1 MHFHGAYFSNYLAW
15 LKDPVGARAVCCTAW
30 PLLGQGLLNPG
41 TGSASQGLDTPA
53 ALMPLWRSLG
63 YARPAQL
70 KAASSFFL
78 LASLLAVCGSSFH
91 MHCSCAWLSR
101 KNRSAAARVV
111 LLGLRAVSWA
121 GHAGAVGAPAS
132 AALDSG
138 FDLTGI
144 RGPGARGQAH
154 AAPFSNLAAAALNPE
169 TGAAFAGQVAAH
181 HAYVGFYAIARAVLS
196 CSCAGRGARRLEP
209 RQACGEGGVA
219 CGLESCGLQAGP
231 AKALSLHPAHAGAF
245 SSSRPSSRRPS
256 SRRPLRSAHRSLAA
270 ALGSLALASALYAW
284 LSSAAPPHP
293 LLAPQYASMLSL
305 FCHHLWVAGFLL
317 AGAAAHACIDCVL
330 GRGAGSVLGRPAGS
344 VLGRG
349 QRSLKISSA
358 QPSARAAQPR
368 ALQAPAQQAPAP
380 HHAPHHRDLIL
391 GHLAWASASLGMHSF
406 GLYLHNDGLQA
417 LGRPEDSFSD
427 AGSQLK
433 PVAAAVLQTPMLSF
447 HAKVLEKKLL
457 CTSPGSGTADFL
469 VHHVHA
475 LSLHVTSLV
484 LLKASLYARSSRLLP
499 AKASLG
505 FRYACDGPGRGGT
518 CQVSPWDHLY
528 LAVFWVYNA
537 LSVVGFHFFWKMES
551 DVWGSWSGPGGAAG
565 GEASASPPR
574 HTSSRD
580 FSLNPHVNAWLRGF
594 LWSQSAQAMQ
604 SYASSL
610 SGYGFLFVSA
620 HFAWALSLMFLFS
633 GRGYWQEL
641 IESLLWAHLK
651 LKLVPEI
658 QPRALSISQG
668 RAAGLSHY
676 TLGGAGCSWS
686 FFLCRLLGG

>member
-1 MHFHGAYFSNYLAW
+1 MS
-15 LKDPVGARAVCCTAW
+15 ARA
-30 PLLGQGLLNPG
+30 L
-41 TGSASQGLDTPA
+41 
-53 ALMPLWRSLG
+53 
-63 YARPAQL
+63 
-70 KAASSFFL
+70 
-78 LASLLAVCGSSFH
+78 
-91 MHCSCAWLSR
+91 
-101 KNRSAAARVV
+101 
-111 LLGLRAVSWA
+111 
-121 GHAGAVGAPAS
+121 
-132 AALDSG
+132 
-138 FDLTGI
+138 
-144 RGPGARGQAH
+144 
-154 AAPFSNLAAAALNPE
+154 
-169 TGAAFAGQVAAH
+169 
-181 HAYVGFYAIARAVLS
+181 
-196 CSCAGRGARRLEP
+196 
-209 RQACGEGGVA
+209 
-219 CGLESCGLQAGP
+219 
-231 AKALSLHPAHAGAF
+231 
-245 SSSRPSSRRPS
+245 
-256 SRRPLRSAHRSLAA
+256 
-270 ALGSLALASALYAW
+270 
-284 LSSAAPPHP
+284 SAAP
-293 LLAPQYASMLSL
+293 
-305 FCHHLWVAGFLL
+305 
-317 AGAAAHACIDCVL
+317 
-330 GRGAGSVLGRPAGS
+330 R
-344 VLGRG
+344 
-349 QRSLKISSA
+349 
-358 QPSARAAQPR
+358 
-368 ALQAPAQQAPAP
+368 
-380 HHAPHHRDLIL
+380 HRDLIL
-391 GHLAWASASLGMHSF
+391 GHLAWASASLGLRSF

-433 PVAAAVLQTPMLSF
+433 PVAAAVLQTPVRSF

-457 CTSPGSGTADFL
+457 CTSPGAGTADFL

-475 LSLHVTSLV
+475 FGLHVTSLI
-484 LLKASLYARSSRLLP
+484 LLKAILYAGSSRLLP

>member
-1 MHFHGAYFSNYLAW
+1 
-15 LKDPVGARAVCCTAW
+15 
-30 PLLGQGLLNPG
+30 
-41 TGSASQGLDTPA
+41 
-53 ALMPLWRSLG
+53 MPLWRSLG
-63 YARPAQL
+63 YARAGQL
-70 KAASSFFL
+70 KLASSFFL

-91 MHCSCAWLSR
+91 MHCSCAWLGR
-101 KNRSAAARVV
+101 KNRSAAARAV
-111 LLGLRAVSWA
+111 LLGLGAVSWA
-121 GHAGAVGAPAS
+121 GHAGAVSLPAS
-132 AALDSG
+132 SGLDSG
-138 FDLTGI
+138 FDCLG
-144 RGPGARGQAH
+144 GAGLARSQHPAASH
-154 AAPFSNLAAAALNPE
+154 AFSNLAAAALNPE

-181 HAYVGFYAIARAVLS
+181 HAYVGFYAIARAVL
-196 CSCAGRGARRLEP
+196 ARGWQSAK
-209 RQACGEGGVA
+209 
-219 CGLESCGLQAGP
+219 P
-231 AKALSLHPAHAGAF
+231 APASAGAA
-245 SSSRPSSRRPS
+245 
-256 SRRPLRSAHRSLAA
+256 PLRSAHHSLAA

-293 LLAPQYASMLSL
+293 LLASQYASMLSL

-317 AGAAAHACIDCVL
+317 AGAAAHACIDCML
-330 GRGAGSVLGRPAGS
+330 HRARPEGAGALRTGGVLPIGGARPVRACGIAH
-344 VLGRG
+344 
-349 QRSLKISSA
+349 QR
-358 QPSARAAQPR
+358 RAAPALVELPGGLGPRPSLAGAASVSVSGAARQP
-368 ALQAPAQQAPAP
+368 
-380 HHAPHHRDLIL
+380 APHHRDLIL
-391 GHLAWASASLGMHSF
+391 GHLAWASASLGFHSF

-433 PVAAAVLQTPMLSF
+433 PVAAAVLQTPALSF
-447 HAKVLEKKLL
+447 HAKVLERKLL
-457 CTSPGSGTADFL
+457 RTSPGPGTADFL

-475 LSLHVTSLV
+475 FGLHVTSLI
-484 LLKASLYARSSRLLP
+484 LLKAVLYARSSRLLP

-537 LSVVGFHFFWKMES
+537 LSVACFHYFWKMES
-551 DVWGSWSGPGGAAG
+551 DVWGSWGGAASG
-565 GEASASPPR
+565 GAQAASPPR
-574 HTSSRD
+574 HTSSSD

-594 LWSQSAQAMQ
+594 LWSQSAQAIQ

-610 SGYGFLFVSA
+610 SGYGFLFVGA

-686 FFLCRLLGG
+686 FFLCRLLAG